1 MLDLNVTSVE
11 LEKRL
16 LPIIA
21 GAVAVAPLF
30 SAIFG
35 GGSFIYGIVNGQQK
49 LAELKK
55 INKKLDKL
63 QESVDELSVRVKS
76 LQVGQEWNEGAILY
90 ANDVQRLRFILH
102 QMHWNVVYCT
112 SSATMVLKSPDEA
125 KEWADAVLDNGP
137 DGLEQVLFSL
147 HDLVMGT
154 GRLFG
159 KRSLISV
166 YKDQLAIP
174 SDINP
179 GTFTQDMEDFVQ
191 YIMALES
198 AGYAAISTAMNINGE
213 GDKVAGFIKNIAE
226 LRMKE
231 QWIKISEISGV
242 PASWRKV
249 SQQYTPPFH
258 IAADNHGDLGAR
270 YVDLNGDGKIDMV
283 YHRWI
288 NGNTQQKGAYLNNG
302 NKWTWAPQY
311 IPPFHIAADNHG
323 DLGARFVDLNGDGK
337 IDMVYHRWINGNAQQ
352 KGAYLNNGN
361 GWTWA
366 PQYIPPFHI
375 AADNHGDLGARF
387 VDLNGDGKID
397 MVYHRWING
406 NAQQK
411 GAYLNNGNGW
421 TWAPQYI
428 PPFHIAA
435 DNHGDLGARFVDLNG
450 DGKIDMV
457 YHRWING
464 NAQQKGA
471 YLNNGNGLTWAPQYI
486 PPFHIAADNHGDLG
500 ARFVDLNGDGKID
513 MVYHR
518 WINGNAQQKGAYLNN
533 GNGWTWAPQYIPPF
547 HIAADN
553 HGDLGARFV
562 DLNGDG
568 KIDMVYHRWI
578 NGNAQQ
584 KGAYLNNGSGWTWAP
599 QYIPPFHIS
608 ADGHGDLGARFV
620 DLNGDGHIDMVYHR
634 WINGNVQ
641 HKGAYLNLDFFGD
654 HTKSFSYASGTEQET
669 C

>member
-1 MLDLNVTSVE
+1 M
-11 LEKRL
+11 
-16 LPIIA
+16 
-21 GAVAVAPLF
+21 AVAPLF

-35 GGSFIYGIVNGQQK
+35 GGSFIYGIFNGQQK

-174 SDINP
+174 SVLNP
-179 GTFTQDMEDFVQ
+179 GTYTQDMEDFVQ

-198 AGYAAISTAMNINGE
+198 GGYAAISTAMNINGE

-226 LRMKE
+226 PRMKQ

-242 PASWRKV
+242 PASWRWAP
-249 SQQYTPPFH
+249 QYIPPFH
-258 IAADNHGDLGAR
+258 ISADPIGDLGAR
-270 YVDLNGDGKIDMV
+270 FVDLNGDGKIDMV

-302 NKWTWAPQY
+302 NGWTSAPQY
-311 IPPFHIAADNHG
+311 IPPFHISADPIGDLGARFADLNGDGKIDMVYHRWINANTQQKGAYLNNGNGWTSAPQYTPPFHITADPIG

-337 IDMVYHRWINGNAQQ
+337 IDMVYHRWINANTQQ

-361 GWTWA
+361 GWTSA
-366 PQYIPPFHI
+366 PQYTPPFHI
-375 AADNHGDLGARF
+375 TADPIGDLGARF
-387 VDLNGDGKID
+387 ADLNGDGKID
-397 MVYHRWING
+397 MVFHRWINA
-406 NAQQK
+406 NTQQK

-421 TWAPQYI
+421 TSAPQYT

-435 DNHGDLGARFVDLNG
+435 DPIGDLGARFVDVNG
-450 DGKIDMV
+450 DGKSDMV

-464 NAQQKGA
+464 D
-471 YLNNGNGLTWAPQYI
+471 T
-486 PPFHIAADNHGDLG
+486 
-500 ARFVDLNGDGKID
+500 
-513 MVYHR
+513 
-518 WINGNAQQKGAYLNN
+518 QQKGAYLNN
-533 GNGWTWAPQYIPPF
+533 GNGWTSAPQY
-547 HIAADN
+547 
-553 HGDLGARFV
+553 
-562 DLNGDG
+562 
-568 KIDMVYHRWI
+568 
-578 NGNAQQ
+578 
-584 KGAYLNNGSGWTWAP
+584 T
-599 QYIPPFHIS
+599 PPFHIS
-608 ADGHGDLGARFV
+608 ADPIGDLGARFV

-641 HKGAYLNLDFFGD
+641 QKGAYLNLDFFGD
-654 HTKSFSYASGTEQET
+654 HTKSFSYASGSEQET